1 MSKNSQKNKKK
12 NRRSTLTTFF
22 LFFILAAGVGLL
34 LYPSVSNYW
43 NSFHQTKAIAN
54 YADEVA
60 NMENEEYDR
69 IWQQAV
75 AYNESLQGRQNQYLL
90 SDEQRK
96 EYESLLD
103 VTGTG
108 IMGYIEIESIGVS
121 LPLYHGTGDAVLQI
135 AIGHLDW
142 TSLPVGGEGSH
153 CVVSGHRGLPR
164 AKLFT
169 DLDKLTVGDLF
180 VMRILDEVL
189 TYEVDQILIVDPHVT
204 EDLLIEDGK
213 DYCTLVTCTP
223 YGINSHR
230 LLVRGHRVENVQA
243 AKTVRVT
250 ADAVQIE
257 PMLVAPIL
265 ATPVLL
271 LLLLSV
277 LIKDSTKSKT
287 KKEEENDDEII

>member
-1 MSKNSQKNKKK
+1 M
-12 NRRSTLTTFF
+12 
-22 LFFILAAGVGLL
+22 
-34 LYPSVSNYW
+34 
-43 NSFHQTKAIAN
+43 
-54 YADEVA
+54 
-60 NMENEEYDR
+60 
-69 IWQQAV
+69 
-75 AYNESLQGRQNQYLL
+75 
-90 SDEQRK
+90 
-96 EYESLLD
+96 
-103 VTGTG
+103 
-108 IMGYIEIESIGVS
+108 
-121 LPLYHGTGDAVLQI
+121 
-135 AIGHLDW
+135 
-142 TSLPVGGEGSH
+142 
-153 CVVSGHRGLPR
+153 VSGHRGLPR

-250 ADAVQIE
+250 ADVVQIE